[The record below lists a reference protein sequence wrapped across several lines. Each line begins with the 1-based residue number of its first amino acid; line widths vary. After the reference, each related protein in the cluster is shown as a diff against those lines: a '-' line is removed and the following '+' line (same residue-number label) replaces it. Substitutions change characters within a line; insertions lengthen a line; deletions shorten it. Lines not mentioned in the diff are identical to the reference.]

1 MDRVAGPPS
10 LVAKHSVASTAG
22 SCVMNA
28 GVPPYVRACVLARA
42 CMSYMRV
49 VRAGVDAPGAGEG
62 RGRSGTLKGAL
73 HGVRKA

>member
-1 MDRVAGPPS
+1 MWRGLRHWVPNTLSPP
-10 LVAKHSVASTAG
+10 TAG

-49 VRAGVDAPGAGEG
+49 VRAGMDAPGAGEW
-62 RGRSGTLKGAL
+62 RCPLKAAL
-73 HGVRKA
+73 NDVRKA